1 MLDAYIGGIM
11 VRLERQGDSYVL
23 VTGTSQRQDIGVLIS
38 ALSELAKP
46 APDSTKIRD
55 GLQYLDNC
63 GTADFRKE
71 LRTVLQKAVE
81 NRSMTVIDL

>member
-1 MLDAYIGGIM
+1 M
-11 VRLERQGDSYVL
+11 VRLERHGDSYVL

-46 APDSTKIRD
+46 APDRAKIRD
-55 GLQYLDNC
+55 GLLYLDNC

-71 LRTVLQKAVE
+71 IRNVLQNAVDTG
-81 NRSMTVIDL
+81 SMTVIDL